1 MPLTPGLQLPFGVQ
15 PVNPVAVDSW
25 SGPYTGVVDT
35 LQGAIDAA
43 NSAIPSAVRFKSLEV
58 RLIVEGVSRK
68 FWYRDGISD
77 TDLVEFIGGNGGY
90 QGADTYFYVSGST
103 DGLRKAVFGGD
114 VVVSGS
120 LFDPTGLK
128 YVKSDQ
134 TLQQGAVLFGS
145 ATGTIAQNADKIFWD
160 NLQSR
165 LGIGTSQPETTL
177 TVSGSSRTI
186 GDLSVTGSMSVTGSA
201 LPGQSLTYDLGSEDK
216 RWNALYASTG
226 SFTGPV
232 TINGNLTV
240 LGTQTAISSTIVD
253 IGDNVI
259 VLNSVSSPQR
269 FGGMYVVDQ
278 DSLQTGSLIW
288 DSLNDRW
295 LAGLKDSEV
304 SLVSGSGDL
313 NRVVRWTG
321 TNGVGSGIIYD
332 NGTNVGIG
340 TIAGGDR
347 FTVEGT
353 TSITGSILPGENRIY
368 YVGSSEKMWKNV
380 YSSTGSFGDLFAEGN
395 LSVSGSS
402 YLTGSV
408 IALSDVFVS
417 GSAFVTGSLSVS
429 GSTFITGSLF
439 VLADATV
446 SGSSYV
452 SGSLFVS
459 GSSYLTGSVYALSDV
474 AVSGSLN
481 VSGSTSITGSLD
493 VLTNLWV
500 SGSLTVTGSAT
511 VRDSFTAKS
520 DVYVTGTLYG
530 DENLKV
536 GDTILPD
543 VNDAYDIGSSTN
555 RWNRVYAQSFS
566 GSLTKLAEGGDYLRA
581 GNNITL
587 TTGSNGSVTIATV
600 NNGTITSVSAGTG
613 LTGGGSTGTVSLAI
627 NPAIVARVDG
637 TTFTGATIHSL
648 GLSGS
653 LTKLSDGVTNYLQ
666 AGSNITISTGSN
678 GQVTISSTAGGGAAV
693 VAGINRQIQFNDNGS
708 LGADSNFV
716 FDKSNGSVTASIIV
730 APLGLSGSL
739 TTLSDGS
746 PYLLAG
752 SGITLSTGSMGE
764 VTISSTGGGG
774 GGGGGTI
781 GPAEDGTYEDGLF
794 TDFTSDTPIGTP
806 IDRFNEVLLALAPPP
821 APRIRNVNSSNTDGV
836 TAYLSFGAS
845 NNQGAAGTPYTSV
858 GTTAGFSAVDV
869 NGQYAPTTSPAS
881 PSTSGNNLRKGI
893 YKKDVVIR
901 GILNDN
907 VTSYVHNTGVTN
919 YAAKTFGNGD
929 TGTLRLV
936 VNGTTVYSINLADP
950 LIGAGNPGSGTGVHT
965 NGNGSGFIDLSVPGS
980 GKLSTGIDFPAFKHR
995 TGRYQIDPLDQRNGW
1010 NYARVVHVIG
1020 SNQYVT
1026 NYVEWVNDSDTTSL
1040 GDPEGS
1046 LIFEGSGSY
1055 KLSGVE
1061 YFMSGSLWYSAT
1073 VTNAYKYVYD
1083 LNPITFNTSQTS
1095 VGGASA
1101 VSFSFPSQ
1109 AKPTIDTAAGETH
1122 NKQLF
1127 LSKYSELHAD
1137 YFLNGTVSAGVTVTH
1152 PLKSTLT
1159 NGASRSVS
1167 QILFYKLANTSTSLI
1182 ETFRAENYRLLSGS
1196 YDTQSDVTDSS
1207 NSWNSS
1213 VHMLSTQGYSDGLQF
1228 YNQKLLSPKNTLNGG
1243 NFSSLT
1249 NAPSGNPNYS
1259 GVSGKRTFYRWFRNT
1274 TGSSQ
1279 YDLSLSMNGSSTIVP
1294 SSTSLSSGNLRAY
1307 VKIPG
1312 QTGWMDVALPYVYG
1326 ADYSDGAGL
1335 HTSNGIIS
1343 FDNTLNAINYLNLGN
1358 LSIANNEYIVLKI
1371 EADSSWTG
1379 EVSLITVTFGAGI
1392 GTLTPVPDL
1401 SNIDCDVSGI
1411 AARLSFGLSKSIT
1424 GYANSST
1431 DAGFTAVDL
1440 NGSYGIGTSGNN
1452 LRRGIFSTVVNVE
1465 GDLNES
1471 ENSPGNDYVNNA
1483 FSDADTGVL
1492 RLEVNGSEI
1501 HSVDL
1506 STFTGTGAPGAGTE
1520 TSLNANLSGF
1530 ISVST
1535 WGPGLF
1541 DNGVPRYTERQR
1553 TARYRVT
1560 PSDQRNGWNYL
1571 RVVHRVGGVDRVTNY
1586 VEWINAPDTN
1596 ALSSGGN
1603 ELSIFGDD
1611 SFSYVSGVKY
1621 FNSPSGSILTRVSNI
1636 YRNVY
1641 TDSASAV
1648 SFTSLSNATAAKIVQ
1663 SGNGITSTKTANNV
1677 NSTSLQT
1684 LNTSTDSQNEVLHVT
1699 GTINFTIGKSLP
1711 GTWTTAYGCA
1721 GAMTFQHPH
1730 KTALTTPVQ
1739 STSNLLV
1746 WTPSDTSNANTD
1758 EYFTGE
1764 TYRLVDAT
1772 YNISTSQTV
1781 LTNGTRSW
1789 NSQRSMN
1796 DQTNYPEHATGLLVY
1811 DTYLMAPKNG
1821 GASGDFRN
1829 YKDGGSIESPQG
1841 NVDYSSLTNST
1852 RTFYRSFL
1860 NNTSGDANRVRI
1872 ILYGDATW
1880 KAKNGPNAGTLGA
1893 NKNIWVHVGIPGKCG
1908 LLDTA
1913 RPTEG
1918 DSNFNE
1924 DDGALVGT
1932 FNTSVTLSGV
1942 NNLITFNGAAARGT
1956 ASVTGSPERIVV
1968 RITASKDWTG
1978 YLDRIAIVWGG

>member
-35 LQGAIDAA
+35 LQAAIDAA
-43 NSAIPSAVRFKSLEV
+43 NAAIPSAVRFKSLEV
-58 RLIVEGVSRK
+58 RLIVGGLSRK

-77 TDLVEFIGGNGGY
+77 SDLVEFVGGTGGY

-103 DGLRKAVFGGD
+103 DGTKKSVFGGD

-120 LFDPTGLK
+120 LFDPSGLK

-134 TLQQGAVLFGS
+134 ALRQGAVLFGS
-145 ATGTIAQNADKIFWD
+145 TTGTVAQNVDKIFWD
-160 NLQSR
+160 NLQTR
-165 LGIGTSQPETTL
+165 LGIGTSQPSSTL

-186 GDLSVTGSMSVTGSA
+186 GDLSVTGSLTVTGSA
-201 LPGQSLTYDLGSEDK
+201 LPGQSRTYDLGSEDK
-216 RWNALYASTG
+216 RWKALYASTG

-232 TINGNLTV
+232 TINGDLTV

-253 IGDNVI
+253 IGDNII
-259 VLNSVSSPQR
+259 VLNSVSTPQR
-269 FGGMYVVDQ
+269 FGGVYVLDQ
-278 DSLQTGSLIW
+278 DSQQTGSLIW

-321 TNGVGSGIIYD
+321 TNGVASGIIYD
-332 NGTNVGIG
+332 NGVNVGIG
-340 TIAGGDR
+340 TISGGDR
-347 FTVEGT
+347 LTVEGT
-353 TSITGSILPGENRIY
+353 TSITGSLLPGDDKTY

-380 YSSTGSFGDLFAEGN
+380 YSSTGSFGDLFADGD
-395 LSVSGSS
+395 LSVSGIS

-408 IALSDVFVS
+408 F
-417 GSAFVTGSLSVS
+417 
-429 GSTFITGSLF
+429 
-439 VLADATV
+439 
-446 SGSSYV
+446 
-452 SGSLFVS
+452 
-459 GSSYLTGSVYALSDV
+459 ALSDV

-493 VLTNLWV
+493 VLVNLWV

-511 VRDSFTAKS
+511 VRESFTAKS

-536 GDTILPD
+536 GDTMLPD
-543 VNDAYDIGSSTN
+543 ADVVYDIGSSTN

-613 LTGGGSTGTVSLAI
+613 LTGGGSSGTVTLAI
-627 NPAIVARVDG
+627 NPSIVARVDG
-637 TTFTGATIHSL
+637 TTFTGATIHSA

-653 LTKLSDGVTNYLQ
+653 LTKLSDGTTNYLK
-666 AGSNITISTGSN
+666 AGSNITITTGSN
-678 GQVTISSTAGGGAAV
+678 GQVTISSTSGGGGGAS
-693 VAGINRQIQFNDNGS
+693 VAGVDRQIQFNDNGS
-708 LGADSNFV
+708 FGADSNFV
-716 FDKSNGSVTASIIV
+716 FDKTTGSVTASVFV
-730 APLGLSGSL
+730 ATAGLSGSL

-752 SGITLSTGSMGE
+752 SGITLTTGSLGE
-764 VTISSTGGGG
+764 VTISSTGGGGG

-821 APRIRNVNSSNTDGV
+821 APRIRNVNSSNADGV
-836 TAYLSFGAS
+836 SAYLSFGVS
-845 NNQGAAGTPYTSV
+845 NNQAGAGTPYTSV

-869 NGQYAPTTSPAS
+869 NGLYAPATSQATPA
-881 PSTSGNNLRKGI
+881 TSGNNLRKGI
-893 YKKDVVIR
+893 YKKDAVIR

-936 VNGTTVYSINLADP
+936 VNGTTVHSINLADP

-965 NGNGSGFIDLSVPGS
+965 NGNGSGFIDLSTPGS

-1026 NYVEWVNDSDTTSL
+1026 NYVEWVNDSDSSFL
-1040 GDPEGS
+1040 GDPDGS
-1046 LIFEGSGSY
+1046 LLFEGSGSY

-1095 VGGASA
+1095 VGGASG
-1101 VSFSFPSQ
+1101 VSFSFSSQ
-1109 AKPTIDTAAGETH
+1109 AKPTIDTASGETH
-1122 NKQLF
+1122 NKQLS

-1196 YDTQSDVTDSS
+1196 YDTQADVSDPS
-1207 NSWNSS
+1207 NSWSSS

-1249 NAPSGNPNYS
+1249 NAPAGNPNYS
-1259 GVSGKRTFYRWFRNT
+1259 GVTGKRTFYRWFRNT
-1274 TGSSQ
+1274 TGSEQ
-1279 YDLSLSMNGSSTIVP
+1279 YDLSLTMNGSSTIVP
-1294 SSTSLSSGNLRAY
+1294 ISTALSSGNLRAY

-1326 ADYSDGAGL
+1326 ANYNDGSGL
-1335 HTSNGIIS
+1335 HTANGIIS

-1358 LSIANNEYIVLKI
+1358 LSIANNGYIVLKI

-1379 EVSLITVTFGAGI
+1379 EVTLITVTFGAGL
-1392 GTLTPVPDL
+1392 GTLLPVPDL
-1401 SNIDCDVSGI
+1401 NNIDCDTSGI
-1411 AARLSFGLSKSIT
+1411 TARLSFGSSKSIT

-1452 LRRGIFSTVVNVE
+1452 LRRGIFSTVANVE

-1492 RLEVNGSEI
+1492 KLYVNGSEI

-1506 STFTGTGAPGAGTE
+1506 STFNGTGVPGSGTA

-1571 RVVHRVGGVDRVTNY
+1571 RIVHRVDGVDRVTNY

-1596 ALSSGGN
+1596 SLSSAGN
-1603 ELSIFGDD
+1603 DLSIFGDD

-1636 YRNVY
+1636 YRTVY

-1648 SFTSLSNATAAKIVQ
+1648 SFASLSNATAAKIVQ
-1663 SGNGITSTKTANNV
+1663 SGNGITSTKTTNNA

-1684 LNTSTDSQNEVLHVT
+1684 LSTSTDSQNEDLHVT

-1730 KTALTTPVQ
+1730 KTSLTTPVQ

-1746 WTPSDTSNANTD
+1746 WTPSDTSNSNTD

-1764 TYRLVDAT
+1764 THRLVDST

-1796 DQTNYPEHATGLLVY
+1796 DQANYPEHATGLLVY
-1811 DTYLMAPKNG
+1811 DTYLIAPKNG
-1821 GASGDFRN
+1821 GVSGDFRN

-1841 NVDYSSLTNST
+1841 NVDYSSLTNVT
-1852 RTFYRSFL
+1852 RTYYRSFL

-1872 ILYGDATW
+1872 YLYGDATW
-1880 KAKNGPNAGTLGA
+1880 KAKNGPNAGSLGA

-1924 DDGALVGT
+1924 DDGSLVGT
-1932 FNTSVTLSGV
+1932 FNTSVTLAGV